1 MTTVQDELKLSSDDL
16 IGASYHRT
24 FCSRRRSDPKLV
36 ENRSHPR
43 QNVQPLALQ
52 HQGTE
57 DKEKSLAS
65 KFLTHREKLCPLP
78 CSALYSLREMELQRS
93 PKTV

>member
-16 IGASYHRT
+16 IGASYPRPL
-24 FCSRRRSDPKLV
+24 CYRGRSVSKLV
-36 ENRSHPR
+36 ENRSHSW
-43 QNVQPLALQ
+43 QNVWPPALQ

-57 DKEKSLAS
+57 DEEMKRKAMS
-65 KFLTHREKLCPLP
+65 
-78 CSALYSLREMELQRS
+78 SALFCLLSLREMELQRS

>member
-16 IGASYHRT
+16 IEASYPRT
-24 FCSRRRSDPKLV
+24 FCSRGRSDPKLV
-36 ENRSHPR
+36 ENRSHPQ
-43 QNVQPLALQ
+43 QNVQPPALQ

-65 KFLTHREKLCPLP
+65 KFLTHHEEKSYFFCPL
-78 CSALYSLREMELQRS
+78 SLREMELQRS